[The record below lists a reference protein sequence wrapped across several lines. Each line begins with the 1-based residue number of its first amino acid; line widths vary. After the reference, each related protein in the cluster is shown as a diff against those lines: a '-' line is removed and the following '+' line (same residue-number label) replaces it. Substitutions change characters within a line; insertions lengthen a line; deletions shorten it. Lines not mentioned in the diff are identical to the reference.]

1 MFSYQA
7 RAKPGR
13 TGWMTAGRAPLL
25 PHSASPAEL
34 KLAGLEALLKKWK
47 ESGVKG
53 ALEKLLAPL
62 GGCWQRAPSC

>member
-1 MFSYQA
+1 M
-7 RAKPGR
+7 
-13 TGWMTAGRAPLL
+13 AGRAPLL